1 MGREGHQTAST
12 LTHRTPP
19 LLSLFGLPQHKGFWT
34 TYHQKWIS
42 PDVVSTFLVSYQ
54 HLLFYPV
61 MAVAR
66 FNLYVQGWIFAF
78 TAWKQDSW
86 YAKRFQKIEFAS
98 LFVFLSWMTALVST
112 LPSEER
118 LNWLLISHGLAGLLH
133 VQICISHFTM
143 DTYHGHAYNDI
154 SDEWLTMQ
162 CVTTMNVDCPRWLD
176 WFHGGLQFQIEH
188 HLFPRLPR
196 HNLRE
201 ARALVK
207 PFCDKWK
214 VRYHEPS
221 FLECNVE
228 LVEGLRD
235 VAAKCRKGGLGAVG
249 GFENTQIYEGL
260 QAEG

>member
-1 MGREGHQTAST
+1 MS
-12 LTHRTPP
+12 
-19 LLSLFGLPQHKGFWT
+19 PQ
-34 TYHQKWIS
+34 WIS
-42 PDVVSTFLVSYQ
+42 PDFASTLLVSYQ
-54 HLLFYPV
+54 HFLFYPV

-66 FNLYVQGWIFAF
+66 FNLYIQGWIFAF
-78 TAWKQDSW
+78 TAWSQDGW
-86 YAKRFQKIEFAS
+86 YAKRFQAMEFGS
-98 LFVFLSWMTALVST
+98 LFVFLSWLVALVST
-112 LPSEER
+112 LPSDER
-118 LNWLLISHGLAGLLH
+118 LGWLLVSHAFAGLLH

-143 DTYHGHAYNDI
+143 DTYHGHAYNDM
-154 SDEWLTMQ
+154 SDEWFRMQ

-207 PFCDKWK
+207 PFCEKWG

-221 FLECNVE
+221 FLACNVE
-228 LVEGLRD
+228 LVGGLRE
-235 VAAKCRKGGLGAVG
+235 VAMKCRKGGLAAVG